1 MDAASFPD
9 AIADAKG
16 VELDRLGSQQS
27 LVALTDAE
35 LDAETVLRTSAQS
48 EHVARETFSAWAENE
63 ASGDASETF
72 SALAEQEADHY
83 ERVVAELKDDFEP
96 SDDVDPMH
104 AHLRELDATIERA
117 AGLVGRS
124 LAADRT
130 QLQVVNFFV
139 NEADERWAELL
150 RDLRADTQ
158 DAVSTGAELLE
169 RQCADDSDRKRA
181 RETAEEVVQ
190 IAYDEYAETLQG
202 MGLDPKPIC

>member
-139 NEADERWAELL
+139 NETDERRAELL

-190 IAYDEYAETLQG
+190 IAYDEYVETLQG

>member
-139 NEADERWAELL
+139 NEADERRAELL